1 MFQYTSQI
9 VEESSVFRLLF
20 LEYDF
25 MIVNLVRLNI
35 AVLKIYICQCDDQTF
50 Y

>member
-1 MFQYTSQI
+1 MFPYTSQI
-9 VEESSVFRLLF
+9 EEESSFFRLHF
-20 LEYDF
+20 LEYDV

-35 AVLKIYICQCDDQTF
+35 AVLKISIRQCDDQTF